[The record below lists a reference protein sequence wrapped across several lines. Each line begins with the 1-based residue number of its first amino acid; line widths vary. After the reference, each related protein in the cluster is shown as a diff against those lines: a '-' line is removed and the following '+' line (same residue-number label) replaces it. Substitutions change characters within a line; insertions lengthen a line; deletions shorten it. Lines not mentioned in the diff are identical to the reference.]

1 MKKGILLLV
10 TAIGLF
16 GIGSVAHAEED
27 VFKGKLFA
35 PKIILENQDQLQLSK
50 DQFTAI
56 KAAVVEVQANV
67 AEHEWDLR
75 EAYQK
80 LMQELDNAP
89 IDQKK
94 ALQHVNEALLAENQ
108 VKKEQVAMLITL
120 KNLLSEEQVAY
131 LEGIQGK

>member
-1 MKKGILLLV
+1 
-10 TAIGLF
+10 
-16 GIGSVAHAEED
+16 
-27 VFKGKLFA
+27 
-35 PKIILENQDQLQLSK
+35 LSK

-80 LMQELDNAP
+80 LMQELENAP
-89 IDQKK
+89 IDQNK

-108 VKKEQVAMLITL
+108 VKKEQVRMLITL

-131 LEGIQGK
+131 LEGIQGN